1 MSEEILRALMTL
13 FAIVAKQDQ
22 SNEESK
28 KEFVTVFL
36 KSQLTSDK
44 VDEYIALYDEYLQ
57 DGKEKF
63 QQALLKAKEKAEK
76 KGIPFDEKEQAGQI
90 SVKDS
95 VKTLGI
101 CKKINKTLTQRQK
114 IVVLVRLL
122 EFIKT
127 SSESTE
133 QSKELL
139 DTVSD
144 VFNVTPEEY
153 HLIEHFINLDDLTS
167 FNSESLLTI
176 HDEILIEEL
185 NSDATDNSPE
195 NDEIKSKRIISDSL
209 NGTIAII
216 QVESVNLY
224 FLRYTGTSEI
234 FLNGLTVN
242 NQTIYLFAQGATIR
256 LPRGT
261 VYYSD
266 VISRFLHD
274 DSEEV
279 ITFKA
284 KINEHKFP
292 NGTIALRN
300 VEINEKSGTLVGL
313 MGASG
318 AGKTTLLNI
327 LSGQEIASNGK
338 ISVNGVDLN
347 ENYDEIK
354 GSIGYIPQDD
364 LLIEELSVYQN
375 LYYNAKLCFKDL
387 SDEEIKEKVENTL
400 KDLGLYA
407 IRDVKVG
414 NVLKKLISGGQRKRL
429 NIALELIREPAIL
442 FVDEPTSGLSSR
454 DSENV
459 MDLLKELSL
468 KGRLIYVVI
477 HQPSSDI
484 YKMFDRL
491 ILLDTGGYPIYYGNP
506 VEAIIY
512 FKTATNQINSDT
524 GECGTCGNVNPEL
537 LFNIIEAKV
546 VDEYGNYLQ
555 DRKMNP
561 DKWHELY
568 QQEITPNTVEETKE
582 PITKKLKLPSK
593 LEQLKVFITRDV
605 LSKIG
610 NKQYLFINLLEAPAL
625 AFILSFIIRYTV
637 DGNDEYYFMFN
648 ENVAAYL
655 FMSIVVALFIGLT
668 VSAEEIFKDLKIL
681 KRESFLNLSRGSYL
695 TSKISILFFVSAI
708 QSLLFVTVG
717 NSIVGINGMLWEYWL
732 VFFSVTCFA
741 NVLGLNISASFN
753 SAVTIYILIP
763 LFIIPQMILGGAL
776 FSFDRLNKNIG
787 GGHTVPIIADVMA
800 SRWAFEALMVQQY
813 KANTFQKRLYPLEKK
828 LSEANYRM
836 VYFVPKI
843 EELMDLTF
851 KAVENADLQKAS
863 NNFEIVKNELTPQF
877 VRFEM
882 DESLSLLNTI
892 DTKSFDSDELQE
904 VSNAIEDLN
913 SFYVQLFTK
922 AEKAKEKYLA
932 PFLNDEERAIKY
944 ELIKRRYFNENI
956 SDLVTASTKKSKILL
971 EDNKLVQVIDPIYL
985 DPTPINAIDYR
996 SHFYA
1001 PKKHFAGS
1009 FFNTFYFNVTV
1020 IWVMTAL
1027 LFVSLYF
1034 NLFKRMLN
1042 FFGNLRK

>member
-22 SNEESK
+22 TNEDIK
-28 KEFVTVFL
+28 KEFVTLFL

-44 VDEYIALYDEYLQ
+44 VDEYIALYDEYLRE
-57 DGKEKF
+57 GKEKF
-63 QQALLKAKEKAEK
+63 QQALEKAKQRAEK
-76 KGIPFDEKEQAGQI
+76 KGIPFDETEQAGQI

-127 SSESTE
+127 GNAATD

-139 DTVSD
+139 DAVSD
-144 VFNVTPEEY
+144 VFNVSSEEY
-153 HLIEHFINLDDLTS
+153 ELIEHFINLEDLTQ
-167 FNSESLLTI
+167 FNSSDLLVINDSALESETSN
-176 HDEILIEEL
+176 EE
-185 NSDATDNSPE
+185 NAETT
-195 NDEIKSKRIISDSL
+195 KRIVSDGLDGSA
-209 NGTIAII
+209 AII
-216 QVESVNLY
+216 QVASVGLY
-224 FLRYTGTSEI
+224 FLRYTGASEI
-234 FLNGLTVN
+234 FLNGLSVSNKTV
-242 NQTIYLFAQGATIR
+242 YLFAQGATIR

-274 DSEEV
+274 DNKET
-279 ITFKA
+279 ITFNA
-284 KINEHKFP
+284 NIPEHKFP

-300 VEINEKSGTLVGL
+300 VEVSEKSGTLVGL

-327 LSGQEIASNGK
+327 LSGQEKASNGN
-338 ISVNGVDLN
+338 ITVNGVDLN

-354 GSIGYIPQDD
+354 GIIGYIPQDD

-375 LYYNAKLCFKDL
+375 LYYNAKLCFKEL
-387 SDEEIKEKVENTL
+387 TDEEIDEKVNQTL

-407 IRDVKVG
+407 IRDVQVG

-468 KGRLIYVVI
+468 KGRLIFVVI

-506 VEAIIY
+506 IEAVIY
-512 FKTATNQINSDT
+512 FKTATNQINSES

-546 VDEYGNYLQ
+546 VDEYGNYLPE
-555 DRKMNP
+555 RKMNP
-561 DKWHELY
+561 DKWHERY
-568 QQEITPNTVEETKE
+568 QENISVNKVDEAEEPVK
-582 PITKKLKLPSK
+582 KKLKLPSK

-605 LSKIG
+605 LAKL
-610 NKQYLFINLLEAPAL
+610 NNRQYLFINLLEAPAL
-625 AFILSFIIRYTV
+625 AFILSFIVRYTE
-637 DGNDEYYFMFN
+637 DGSDNYYFMYN
-648 ENVAAYL
+648 DNVAAYL

-681 KRESFLNLSRGSYL
+681 KRESFLNLSRSSYL
-695 TSKISILFFVSAI
+695 TSKIIILFTVSAI
-708 QSLLFVTVG
+708 QSFLFVIVG
-717 NSIVGINGMLWEYWL
+717 NSIVGISGLFWEYWL
-732 VFFSVTCFA
+732 VFFSVACFA

-776 FSFDRLNKNIG
+776 FSFDRLNKTIG

-800 SRWAFEALMVQQY
+800 SRWAFEALMVNQY
-813 KANTFQKRLYPLEKK
+813 KNNTFQKRIYPIEKK

-836 VYFVPKI
+836 VYFVPKL

-851 KAVENADLQKAS
+851 KAVEDDQHEQALS
-863 NNFEIVKNELTPQF
+863 NFTIVQDALRPQLI
-877 VRFEM
+877 RFKLD
-882 DESLSLLNTI
+882 DEVSLLETINTQQ
-892 DTKSFDSDELQE
+892 FDEDELQE
-904 VSNAIEDLN
+904 VSEAIEHLN
-913 SFYVQLFTK
+913 SFYIKLFTK
-922 AEKAKEKYLA
+922 AEKAKEKYLS
-932 PFLNDEERAIKY
+932 PFLEDEERAVKY
-944 ELIKRRYFNENI
+944 ELIRRRFYNENI
-956 SDLVTASTKKSKILL
+956 SDLVTASTKKSKIIV
-971 EDNKLVQVIDPIYL
+971 ENGKLIQVIDPIYL
-985 DPTPINAIDYR
+985 DPIPSNALDYR

-1001 PKKHFAGS
+1001 PKKHFLGS
-1009 FFNTFYFNVTV
+1009 YFSTFYFNVTV
-1020 IWVMTAL
+1020 IWLMTIL
-1027 LFVSLYF
+1027 LFITLYF
-1034 NLFKRMLN
+1034 NGFKKLLN
-1042 FFGNLRK
+1042 FFGNLSKSR